1 MLIKVKNLD
10 KFVEG
15 FKNKK
20 YTLENASKS
29 LFKDKQS
36 VLKILPYDATG
47 ALYNCLPKKFQKDE
61 SFIKELTEL
70 NGRLFLKA
78 KRYQNNNELALSAIK
93 TCPDAAAFLNF
104 DENNGVEL
112 AVKAVQ
118 NNPFAQRHL
127 RQYAEHESVVVPALS
142 SEGILYRYLS
152 KQSQSNEAYAA
163 IALQS
168 SPFVY
173 RFMPKPLN
181 SNAQLARIAIEADKG
196 YAYSIY
202 KEQVADEVR
211 ENPHLAV
218 LAISKN
224 LNSMLNVPSQTFRS
238 QEFLS
243 LFKEYLDNS
252 KQRFEENDNQEG
264 LLSFQDSVNSLFVQK
279 SQMVLQDS
287 INNLLVQKQQLQ
299 ESFDGDISELL
310 NQMATTA
317 QEELA
322 SEQEMSPEG
331 QEFASISQVEQE

>member
-15 FKNKK
+15 FKSKK
-20 YTLENASKS
+20 WTLEDASKS

-36 VLKILPYDATG
+36 ILKILPYDTTG
-47 ALYNCLPKKFQKDE
+47 ALYNYLPKKLQKDE
-61 SFIKELTEL
+61 SFVKELTEL

-78 KRYQNNNELALSAIK
+78 KRYQKNNELALSAIK

-104 DENNGVEL
+104 NKDNGVEL

-127 RQYAEHESVVVPALS
+127 RQYAEHENVIVSALS

-163 IALQS
+163 LALQT
-168 SPFVY
+168 SPFIY
-173 RFMPKPLN
+173 RFMPKPLK
-181 SNAQLARIAIEADKG
+181 SNAQLASIAIEADKG

-211 ENPHLAV
+211 ENPHVAV

-238 QEFLS
+238 EEFLS

-252 KQRFEENDNQEG
+252 KQGFEQNDDQEG
-264 LLSFQDSVNSLFVQK
+264 LLSFQASVNSLFVQK
-279 SQMVLQDS
+279 SQRVLQDS
-287 INNLLVQKQQLQ
+287 INNLLIQKQQLQ

-310 NQMATTA
+310 NQIATTA
-317 QEELA
+317 QEEFA
-322 SEQEMSPEG
+322 TEQEISPDG
-331 QEFASISQVEQE
+331 QEFASTYQGEQE